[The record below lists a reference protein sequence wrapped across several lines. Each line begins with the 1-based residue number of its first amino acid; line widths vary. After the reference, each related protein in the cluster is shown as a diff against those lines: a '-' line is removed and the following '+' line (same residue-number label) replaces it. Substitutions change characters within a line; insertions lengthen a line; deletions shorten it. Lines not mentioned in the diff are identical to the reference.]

1 MGGSLLAA
9 SRFGAKIADDIWC
22 FVVQLGSALARR
34 FTPYSVALYR
44 LPHASGAMGADDT
57 WVRCSLAQPVL
68 ASHAFYVALHRLPHA
83 SSAMSADDIW
93 FWCSLAHP
101 WLASHVSVLLCAGCL
116 TLWCDRC
123 AEDDIGYLSP
133 AWLRPCSPLTFSM
146 PIVPAAVRFYLAR
159 WVPVIA
165 GDIFGVGPR
174 LGSALARP
182 SPLTLVH
189 ATLYRLAASCF
200 GTIGADGFQCWVRLG
215 SPLVRL
221 SRFLELLCTGYLTL
235 WRDGRR

>member
-34 FTPYSVALYR
+34 LTPYSVALYR

-83 SSAMSADDIW
+83 LSAMSADDIW
-93 FWCSLAHP
+93 FWCA
-101 WLASHVSVLLCAGCL
+101 
-116 TLWCDRC
+116 D
-123 AEDDIGYLSP
+123 DDIGYLSP
-133 AWLRPCSPLTFSM
+133 AWLSPCSPLTFSM

-165 GDIFGVGPR
+165 GDIFGVGPAWLSPCSPLASHTCPCYFVPASCLVLWHDWCR
-174 LGSALARP
+174 WFSVLGPAWLTP
-182 SPLTLVH
+182 CSPLTL
-189 ATLYRLAASCF
+189 S
-200 GTIGADGFQCWVRLG
+200 
-215 SPLVRL
+215 
-221 SRFLELLCTGYLTL
+221 
-235 WRDGRR
+235 

>member
-1 MGGSLLAA
+1 MTNRFGLAGLGPCSPLALMGGSVLAA
-9 SRFGAKIADDIWC
+9 SRFGAKSADDIWC

-34 FTPYSVALYR
+34 LTPYSVALYR

-57 WVRCSLAQPVL
+57 WARCSLAQPVL
-68 ASHAFYVALHRLPHA
+68 ASHVFYVALHRLPHA

-123 AEDDIGYLSP
+123 ADDDIGYLSP

-159 WVPVIA
+159 
-165 GDIFGVGPR
+165 
-174 LGSALARP
+174 
-182 SPLTLVH
+182 
-189 ATLYRLAASCF
+189 
-200 GTIGADGFQCWVRLG
+200 
-215 SPLVRL
+215 
-221 SRFLELLCTGYLTL
+221 
-235 WRDGRR
+235 

>member
-9 SRFGAKIADDIWC
+9 SRLGAKIADDIWC

-123 AEDDIGYLSP
+123 ADDDIGYLSP

-146 PIVPAAVRFYLAR
+146 PIVPAAVGFYLAR

-165 GDIFGVGPR
+165 GDIFGVGPAWLSPCSPLASHACPCYFVPASCLVLWHDWCR
-174 LGSALARP
+174 WFSVLGPAWLTP
-182 SPLTLVH
+182 CSPLTL
-189 ATLYRLAASCF
+189 S
-200 GTIGADGFQCWVRLG
+200 
-215 SPLVRL
+215 
-221 SRFLELLCTGYLTL
+221 
-235 WRDGRR
+235 